1 MTCSYKQN
9 QTVQYN
15 EVLCWLC
22 LASAESLKVF
32 PPLPLFLKIFQ
43 GKKSKLFWSSFSRN
57 QQTLICISTE

>member
-9 QTVQYN
+9 KTVQYN

-22 LASAESLKVF
+22 LASTESLKVF

-43 GKKSKLFWSSFSRN
+43 EKEKQALLEFFF
-57 QQTLICISTE
+57 